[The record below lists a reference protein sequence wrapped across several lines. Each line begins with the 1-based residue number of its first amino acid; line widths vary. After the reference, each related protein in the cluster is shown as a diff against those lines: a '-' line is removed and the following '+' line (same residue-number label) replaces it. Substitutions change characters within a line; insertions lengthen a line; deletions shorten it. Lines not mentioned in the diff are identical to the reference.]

1 MRVVAGGRKVFAG
14 QTFRASVRQPPAA
27 SEPHEGGGRVEA
39 AARSS

>member
-14 QTFRASVRQPPAA
+14 QTFRASVRQPAA
-27 SEPHEGGGRVEA
+27 SDPHEGGGRVEA